1 MIYIKTYGCTF
12 NKSDSQA
19 MMHILGKRV
28 ADSED
33 QADIVIFNTC
43 GVKLQT
49 ENKVLK
55 DIRAMLGK
63 KRIIV
68 AGCLPFIDPDA
79 IPNDVDAVMGPDQIQ
94 NIASIVDD
102 VEQGRRLRLARHEIK
117 CPKLLPQCHRGVT
130 AIIPISL
137 GCKGSCTYCAT
148 KFARGD
154 LRSYPRQEIVSGI
167 EALYKEGYREF
178 QLTSQDTGCYGMDIG
193 SDLPSL
199 LSSISALDGDF
210 RVRVG
215 MLNPNHAFKMLD
227 ELLESYESDKI
238 FKFLHLPVQS
248 GSDSVLKDMNRFYT
262 TDNYLEMVDAFRDR
276 YPGIYIATDIIVGFP
291 GESEED
297 FQMTL
302 DLTIASRPDKVNIT
316 RYSVRPGTVAADM
329 KQFPDRIKK
338 DRSRV
343 LSRLVHNISGEIN
356 QGYVGKDIDV
366 LVVEE
371 GKKGRMVG
379 RMENYKPVICDG
391 YKGEFKK
398 VRISEAT
405 STYLVAE

>member
-1 MIYIKTYGCTF
+1 MIFIKTYGCTF

-19 MMHILGKRV
+19 MRHILGKRV
-28 ADSED
+28 ADRED
-33 QADIVIFNTC
+33 QADIIIFNTC

-55 DIRAMLGK
+55 DIRTMLGK

-79 IPNDVDAVMGPDQIQ
+79 IPSEVDAVMGPDQIQ
-94 NIASIVDD
+94 NIASIVDN
-102 VEQGRRLRLARHEIK
+102 VEHGKRLRLARHEIK
-117 CPKLLPQCHRGVT
+117 CPKLLSQCHKGVT

-154 LRSYPRQEIVSGI
+154 LRSYPKEEIVSEIG
-167 EALYKEGYREF
+167 ALYREGYKEF
-178 QLTSQDTGCYGMDIG
+178 QLTSQDTGCYGLDIG
-193 SDLPSL
+193 KDLPEL
-199 LSSISALDGDF
+199 LTSISSLNGDF

-215 MLNPNHAFKMLD
+215 MLNPNHAFNMLD
-227 ELLESYESDKI
+227 GLLDAYGSDKV

-248 GSDSVLKDMNRFYT
+248 GSDSVLKEMNRFYT
-262 TDNYLEMVDAFRDR
+262 TDNYLEIVEQFRKS
-276 YPGIYIATDIIVGFP
+276 YPEIYIATDIIVGFP
-291 GESEED
+291 GETEED
-297 FQMTL
+297 FQKTL
-302 DLTIASRPDKVNIT
+302 DLTMLSRPDKVNIT
-316 RYSVRPGTVAADM
+316 RYSVRPGTAAAEM

-343 LSRLVHNISGEIN
+343 ISRLVHKISNEIN
-356 QGYVGKDIDV
+356 QGYVGRDVDV

-391 YKGEFKK
+391 YKGEFKS
-398 VRISEAT
+398 VRIYEAT